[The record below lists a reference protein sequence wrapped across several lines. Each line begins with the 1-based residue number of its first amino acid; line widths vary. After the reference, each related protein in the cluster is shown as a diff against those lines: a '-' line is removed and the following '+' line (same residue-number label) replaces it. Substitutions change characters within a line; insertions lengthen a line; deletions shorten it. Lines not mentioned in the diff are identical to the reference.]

1 MSNEML
7 NNNFQNII
15 INFVKKN
22 FKYLIVLLIFLVLI
36 LFSFLFYKEVQIKN
50 EIKLSEQYIQA
61 SIQFKQKNLDE
72 TKKLLENI
80 INEKHKFYSTIALYF
95 IIDNSLETDS
105 LKIINYF
112 DKVLS
117 ISSIDNEN
125 LNLIKIKKAFFLFN
139 TGDEKLIIKTLNP
152 IINSD
157 SVWKNM
163 AIELISDYYLSKNQ
177 NIKSNEYLKI
187 LNKRKKN

>member
-1 MSNEML
+1 ML

-95 IIDNSLETDS
+95 IIDNSLETDP

-139 TGDEKLIIKTLNP
+139 IGDEKLIIKTLNP